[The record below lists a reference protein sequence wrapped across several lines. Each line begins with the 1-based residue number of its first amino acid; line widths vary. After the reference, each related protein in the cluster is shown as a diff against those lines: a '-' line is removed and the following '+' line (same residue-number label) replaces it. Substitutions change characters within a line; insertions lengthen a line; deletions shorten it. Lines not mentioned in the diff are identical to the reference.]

1 MSSLITSNIS
11 DGTTSVPTGYVVN
24 GSAKAW
30 VNFNG
35 TGTVAARDSFNM
47 SSLTD
52 NGTGDYTISL
62 SNNMGNGDY
71 AFAGSACT
79 TSPQGTIIWC
89 MANQVSDF
97 TTSSIR
103 VAVGY
108 TNASANARL
117 DYEGPCVSIHGDL
130 A

>member
-35 TGTVAARDSFNM
+35 TGVATIVTSQNI

-52 NGTGDYTISL
+52 NGTGYYTVSFTNSFSAEQATVASKWNAVSNL
-62 SNNMGNGDY
+62 SDSVNVES
-71 AFAGSACT
+71 AFTTLQKVVSVENGSAT
-79 TSPQGTIIWC
+79 DPNRMRMIT
-89 MANQVSDF
+89 V
-97 TTSSIR
+97 
-103 VAVGY
+103 
-108 TNASANARL
+108 
-117 DYEGPCVSIHGDL
+117 GDL